1 MLNTIM
7 VKVEHALKL
16 WKMGENEK
24 DGLDDEIEV
33 TITRKR
39 VRKTEFDEGWGEIT
53 KGYLRSALLIRE
65 NKWFKIFRLVDA
77 GAKNDATDTTG
88 AASEE
93 LVDDLMDAR
102 AHIVLSEGSDA
113 EA

>member
-7 VKVEHALKL
+7 VKVERALKL
-16 WKMGENEK
+16 WKTGENEK

>member
-1 MLNTIM
+1 MLNMIM
-7 VKVEHALKL
+7 VKVERALKL
-16 WKMGENEK
+16 WKTGENEK
-24 DGLDDEIEV
+24 GGLDDETEAA
-33 TITRKR
+33 TTRKR

-65 NKWFKIFRLVDA
+65 SKWSKIFRLVDA
-77 GAKNDATDTTG
+77 GAKNDATDATG
-88 AASEE
+88 PASEE

-102 AHIVLSEGSDA
+102 AHIMLSEGSDA